1 MIKDNNTYN
10 ILIIEDNLG
19 DFILIEEFIYDRIE
33 SPSIT
38 HTKSF
43 ASTKLLNQ
51 TAQQKFD
58 VILLD
63 LSLPDKSGEEL
74 ITEMNTLNWGCPII
88 VLTGYTDIEFS
99 IKSLSLGAADYLLKD
114 EINASALYK
123 SIVYSIERR
132 KANIQIAESEKRFSN
147 LFQLSPQPMWLYDI
161 ETLKFIQ
168 VNKAAIDLYG
178 YTFNEFLKMTILDL
192 RPATENFK
200 PNQPLSNQVI
210 NNDKVFNDKI
220 KHLKKNKEIIDV
232 EVYSSAIIINNNE
245 YRLTIA
251 IDVTEKI
258 LYENKMTKAIIK
270 TQEDERNEIGGE
282 LHDNICQLLVA
293 SQMSLGML
301 KNAIDAHSEKYYE
314 QCKEYI
320 SESLQEIRNLSH
332 RLSPAINEDINIEDS
347 FRKLLNNFDIEG
359 KYFIVFKFDKQLNDY
374 QVNKD
379 IHINL
384 YRILQE
390 HLNNIIKYANCKSVQ
405 VNLQVNHHNIVLQII
420 DDGVGFE
427 ISKANSGI
435 GFANMRRRAELF
447 GGNFNLYSAKGKG
460 CKLNVTIPI
469 QIKDSIE
476 QV

>member
-1 MIKDNNTYN
+1 MIKDSNSYT

-19 DFILIEEFIYDRIE
+19 DFTLIEEFLFEKIE
-33 SPSIT
+33 KPNII
-38 HTKSF
+38 HTNSF
-43 ASTKLLNQ
+43 TATKLLNS
-51 TAQQKFD
+51 TAKQKFD

-63 LSLPDKSGEEL
+63 LSLPDKSGENL
-74 ITEMNTLNWGCPII
+74 ITEMNALNWGCPII

-123 SIVYSIERR
+123 SIAYSIERR

-161 ETLKFIQ
+161 ETLQFIQ

-178 YTFNEFLKMTILDL
+178 YSSDEFLNMTIFDISPLV
-192 RPATENFK
+192 ENFK
-200 PNQPLSNQVI
+200 PNQPTIS
-210 NNDKVFNDKI
+210 NDKVFNDKI
-220 KHLKKNKEIIDV
+220 KHIKKNKEIIDV
-232 EVYSSAIIINNNE
+232 EVYSSTININNNE
-245 YRLTIA
+245 YRLIIA

-258 LYENKMTKAIIK
+258 LFENKMTKAIIK

-301 KNAIDAHSEKYYE
+301 KNAIDDSSEKYYE

-347 FRKLLNNFDIEG
+347 FRKLLNNFDVEG
-359 KYFIVFKFDKQLNDY
+359 KYFIVFKFDKQINDY

-390 HLNNIIKYANCKSVQ
+390 HLNNIIKYAKCKSVHVDVK
-405 VNLQVNHHNIVLQII
+405 VNNNNIVLHIT

-427 ISKANSGI
+427 ISKANNGI

-447 GGNFNLYSAKGKG
+447 GGNFNLLSSTGNG
-460 CKLNVTIPI
+460 CKLMVTIPI
-469 QIKDSIE
+469 QIKNSVE
-476 QV
+476 LPL